1 MNILSYRGP
10 GAPGGV
16 SSGLARLWAEQKQ
29 KSGAWW
35 FIDGN
40 SWQELGHRS
49 EKPSTLSEL
58 DEALLKGHYRFC
70 NDFLWPVM
78 HDLPQYA
85 TLNEGDQRLY
95 RRFNERIAKLC
106 ALRGHAQPIFV
117 QDYQFAL
124 IPRLVRNTSLVFW
137 HIPWPANVL
146 PEHVPA
152 IREIAV
158 GLLHADTLGF
168 HTNEYAR
175 NFLQFVHTHIN
186 NCLVDLEEN
195 RIYRSVGSQSSHVMV
210 AGGSPLTIYSNSS
223 IGSLDTGAPDGAQY
237 AVSQVIAQPL
247 GIDMDFWSN
256 LVAAGKNELLQSLNL
271 SGQKFVLS
279 VDRADYT
286 KGVANRFRAI
296 DSFFERNP
304 RQRGQLQFVQVC
316 GRSRAGLTAFDQYW
330 HECRQLAEST
340 NNRWQIQSDQWQP
353 IRWLEESLNPA
364 QLAVLYDAAS
374 AMLVNPVRDGLNLTA
389 KEYVA
394 CQRESAGALVLSTRA
409 GVWTELHQH
418 ALPVDPNSPVGIAR
432 AVEEALSLSP
442 MERERRMRGM
452 KQSVRSNSL
461 RTWWQALT
469 ENLSGETAA
478 RRSA

>member
-29 KSGAWW
+29 NSGAWW
-35 FIDGN
+35 FIGGN
-40 SWQELGHRS
+40 SSQELGHRS
-49 EKPSTLSEL
+49 EKPSTLGSL
-58 DEALLKGHYRFC
+58 DESLLKGHYRFC

-85 TLNEGDQRLY
+85 TLDSSDQRLY
-95 RRFNERIAKLC
+95 RRFNERIARLC
-106 ALRGHAQPIFV
+106 SLRGQDQSIFV

-124 IPRLVRNTSLVFW
+124 IPRLMRNTSLVFW

-152 IREIAV
+152 IREIAF
-158 GLLHADTLGF
+158 GLLHANTLGF
-168 HTNEYAR
+168 HTDEYAR

-186 NCLVDLEEN
+186 NCLVDLDEN
-195 RIYRSVGSQSSHVMV
+195 RIYRTAGPINSSQVQI

-223 IGSLDTGAPDGAQY
+223 IMSLETDVRAGSRY
-237 AVSQVIAQPL
+237 AVSQVVAQPL

-256 LVAAGKNELLQSLNL
+256 LVAAGKDELLQSLNL
-271 SGQKFVLS
+271 NGQRFVLS

-286 KGVANRFRAI
+286 KGVANRFKAI

-304 RQRGQLQFVQVC
+304 QQRGQLQFVQVC

-330 HECRQLAEST
+330 QECRQLAEAT
-340 NNRWQIQSDQWQP
+340 NNRWQTARWRP
-353 IRWLEESLNPA
+353 IRWLEESLKPA

-394 CQRESAGALVLSTRA
+394 CQRESAGALLLSTRA

-418 ALPVDPNSPVGIAR
+418 ALPVDPTSPVGIAE
-432 AVEEALSLSP
+432 AVEHALSLSP
-442 MERERRMRGM
+442 LERERRMRGM
-452 KQSVRSNSL
+452 KQAVRNNSL

-469 ENLSGETAA
+469 ENLDNEKAA
-478 RRSA
+478 RRTA

>member
-1 MNILSYRGP
+1 MDILSYRGP

-29 KSGAWW
+29 NSGSWW

-49 EKPSTLSEL
+49 EQPSALGEL
-58 DEALLKGHYRFC
+58 DQSLMKGHYQYC

-85 TLNEGDQRLY
+85 TLNLADQRLY
-95 RRFNERIAKLC
+95 RRFNERIARLC
-106 ALRGHAQPIFV
+106 AMRSQGQPLFV

-124 IPRLVRNTSLVFW
+124 MPRLLTQKSLVFW

-152 IREIAV
+152 IKEIAY
-158 GLLHADTLGF
+158 GLLHADTVGF
-168 HTNEYAR
+168 HTDEYAR
-175 NFLQFVHTHIN
+175 NFLQFVHTHIGQ
-186 NCLVDLEEN
+186 CLVDIAEN
-195 RIYRSVGSQSSHVMV
+195 RIYRSAANSQRPELAS
-210 AGGSPLTIYSNSS
+210 AAGSPLTIYSNSS
-223 IGSLDTGAPDGAQY
+223 TASMGLVNSGSQPS
-237 AVSQVIAQPL
+237 VSQVVAQPL

-256 LVAAGKNELLQSLNL
+256 LVTAGKNELLEKLSL
-271 SGQKFVLS
+271 SGQPFVLS

-286 KGVANRFRAI
+286 KGVANRFKAI

-304 RQRGQLQFVQVC
+304 EQRGQLQFVQVC
-316 GRSRAGLTAFDQYW
+316 GRSRAGLSAFDQYW
-330 HECRQLAEST
+330 DECRQLAGMV
-340 NNRWQIQSDQWQP
+340 NGRWQSGEWQP
-353 IRWLEESLNPA
+353 IRWLEESLKPA

-394 CQRESAGALVLSTRA
+394 CQRESAGVLILSTRA

-418 ALPVDPNSPVGIAR
+418 ALPVEPHSPVGIAQ
-432 AVEEALSLSP
+432 AVEQAVSLSP
-442 MERERRMRGM
+442 LERERRMRGM
-452 KQSVRSNSL
+452 KQAVRNNSL

-469 ENLSGETAA
+469 ENLTAEDQSAA